1 MKSISFVKYME
12 LLVSLK
18 AKYADLLEDKNHMLS
33 HYEFDC
39 PQDEFEYDCVLEEI
53 DEIESAIDKLYDL
66 LYAEGT
72 IVTDDIIY
80 YTDDEG
86 FC

>member
-12 LLVSLK
+12 LLASLK
-18 AKYADLLEDKNHMLS
+18 ERYTDLLEDKNYMMS
-33 HYEFDC
+33 NCEFDC
-39 PQDEFEYDCVLEEI
+39 CEDEFEYDCICDELEET
-53 DEIESAIDKLYDL
+53 EQAIDKLYDL